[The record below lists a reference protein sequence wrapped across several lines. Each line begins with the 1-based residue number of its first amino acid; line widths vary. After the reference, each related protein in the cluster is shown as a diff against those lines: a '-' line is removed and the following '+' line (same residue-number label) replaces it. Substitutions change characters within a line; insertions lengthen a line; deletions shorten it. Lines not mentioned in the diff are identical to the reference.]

1 MGAIPEEQR
10 SSLLTIYWERNN
22 VLKTFASVYIGSYEI
37 VCKIFEISKE
47 KKLKEIDC
55 LRTWCGISKD
65 VMDEKRISSETLSKI
80 LQTLKDMKQT
90 ISTYKCNQFR
100 IFAGY
105 TLQNAKNYD
114 FVLDQIKLK
123 LNLKI
128 NVLTNSEQRFFS
140 YLALSSATD
149 FEDIISNSA
158 LLIDIGGASIQL
170 TLFEE
175 GEIVTT
181 EHLLLGATKILD
193 HMSLLKD
200 KKDANAIISEIIKKE
215 LTSFTNIYFKTK
227 NPEYLILLNDQIHS
241 VANKL
246 PVKSKNHIIS
256 NEEYATVM
264 DKLKKKQLYSVISES
279 FEYETDDEMLMPFIL
294 LYQNILEMI
303 IPDKIMIPGVSVP
316 EGIAYRYAYEE
327 RILKAPHDFDEDVLS
342 ASWAI
347 ARRYDSFIPHL
358 KALQSISLQIF
369 DMVKKIHHLNNRDRL
384 LMQVVCILH
393 DCGKYISI
401 SEASQCTYTIIMASE
416 ILGLT
421 HKERLM
427 VAYVCSTNRGKE
439 MAYEDMASEFHP
451 EDYMKYLKLLAIL
464 RVANAM
470 DKSHKQ
476 KFNKIN
482 MSLKDDIL
490 SIAIETKDSM
500 ELERGMFDSK
510 AKFFEDVF
518 AIRPVIY
525 EKRKA

>member
-1 MGAIPEEQR
+1 M
-10 SSLLTIYWERNN
+10 
-22 VLKTFASVYIGSYEI
+22 LKIFASVYIGSYEI
-37 VCKIFEISKE
+37 VCKIFEISKD
-47 KKLKEIDC
+47 KRLKEIDC

-65 VMDEKRISSETLSKI
+65 VMDTGKISTETLKKLLHS
-80 LQTLKDMKQT
+80 LKDMKQT
-90 ISTYKCNQFR
+90 IASYKCDSYR

-105 TLQNAKNYD
+105 TLQNAKNSQ
-114 FVLDQIKLK
+114 FVLNQIQLQ
-123 LNLKI
+123 LNLSI

-140 YLALSSATD
+140 YLALSSATN
-149 FEDIISNSA
+149 FEEIISECA
-158 LLIDIGGASIQL
+158 LLVDIGGSSIQI

-181 EHLLLGATKILD
+181 EHLLLGATQIQEQL
-193 HMSLLKD
+193 SRLKD
-200 KKDANAIISEIIKKE
+200 KKESNAIVSEIIKKE
-215 LTSFTNIYFKTK
+215 LSSFTNIYLKTK
-227 NPEYLILLNDQIHS
+227 KPDYLILLNDQIHN

-246 PVKSKNHIIS
+246 PVKSQNHVIS
-256 NEEYATVM
+256 NEDYATVIN
-264 DKLKKKQLYSVISES
+264 KLKKKQLYSVISES
-279 FEYETDDEMLMPFIL
+279 FEYDSDDEMLMPFIL
-294 LYQNILEMI
+294 LYQNIIEMI
-303 IPDKIMIPGVSVP
+303 TPVKIMIPGVSVS
-316 EGIAYRYAYEE
+316 EGIAYRYAYENHL
-327 RILKAPHDFDEDVLS
+327 LKAPHDFDEDVLS

-369 DMVKKIHHLNNRDRL
+369 DMVKKFHKLTTRDRL
-384 LMQVVCILH
+384 LMQVICILH

-401 SEASQCTYTIIMASE
+401 SEAPQCTFTIIMASE

-421 HKERLM
+421 HKERLL
-427 VAYVCSTNRGKE
+427 VAYVCLSNRTEALAYEE
-439 MAYEDMASEFHP
+439 MAFEFKE

-476 KFNKIN
+476 KFKRIS
-482 MSLKDDIL
+482 MSLKEDIL

-510 AKFFEDVF
+510 ADFFEEVF

-525 EKRKA
+525 EKRK